1 MKLPTLNVDVK
12 VNTASLK
19 RDAEEAKKQLQ
30 SIGAKGAA
38 FAGGSFGKI
47 GALSSLGGAAGS
59 MAIGAAGVGF
69 AAAAP
74 VMAANAIIESFAAA
88 VKAGTETMKSFAEGK
103 DVREGGL
110 SLPMASNLA
119 AAGERNKAFQAAG
132 GGSLFDTFLA
142 SSMNAQGQSGGIV
155 GALET
160 WAQSFRESL
169 KYEAAWWGAILG
181 NKDVFEAEKAGNIAT
196 APSYAAAQAY
206 MTAEEINRIAR
217 EVEKLTKQVREG
229 AA

>member
-12 VNTASLK
+12 VNTASMK
-19 RDAEEAKKQLQ
+19 RDVEEAKKQLQ

-47 GALSSLGGAAGS
+47 GALSSLGGTAGS
-59 MAIGAAGVGF
+59 LAIGAAGIGF

-74 VMAANAIIESFAAA
+74 VMAANAVIESFAAA
-88 VKAGTETMKSFAEGK
+88 VKSGTETMKAFSEGK
-103 DVREGGL
+103 DVRQTGL
-110 SLPMASNLA
+110 AVPLASNLA
-119 AAGERNKAFQAAG
+119 AAGERYKTFQATG
-132 GGSLFDTFLA
+132 GGSLFDTFLGA
-142 SSMNAQGQSGGIV
+142 SMNEQGQSGGIV

-169 KYEAAWWGAILG
+169 KYEAAWWGGILG
-181 NKDVFEAEKAGNIAT
+181 GKETWEAEKAANIAT
-196 APSYAAAQAY
+196 SGSLAAAQSY
-206 MTAEEINRIAR
+206 MTTEEINRIAR
-217 EVEKLTKQVREG
+217 EVERLTKTVREG